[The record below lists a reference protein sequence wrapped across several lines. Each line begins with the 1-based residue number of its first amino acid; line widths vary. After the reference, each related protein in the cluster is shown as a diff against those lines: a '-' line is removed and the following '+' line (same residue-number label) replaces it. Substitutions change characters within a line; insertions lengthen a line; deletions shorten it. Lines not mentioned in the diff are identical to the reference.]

1 MKPKNVRLFLQISP
15 ERAKQVVGRLW
26 ACGELSREQYE
37 RNMRMIDRSALA
49 DELRKNEKHKNYSHK
64 SASFT
69 KNK

>member
-49 DELRKNEKHKNYSHK
+49 DELRKNEKTQKLFAQIRQFYK
-64 SASFT
+64 
-69 KNK
+69 K